1 MANMEVDFSSCIQHN
16 RCDYLNIYGPMN
28 VGKTA
33 YLDALR
39 RYHSSLADNNSDND
53 DKHFTVSLDFSDFVA
68 IAYIDAINY
77 FRKKMSEL
85 YLLMYKD
92 VKEELRYFETLSR
105 YLDVI
110 EGVSDEERLK
120 SSLVNMVRFL
130 RYGRRY
136 HDYYY
141 RPLILIDEISRP
153 LLYADKYGYLK
164 EMTGFYDAFLDIDH
178 YEMTAGIV
186 TTSYAPVNTDVHFE
200 LKYISDVPAN
210 QYEPMKAIGRNNGIE
225 LVEPHRVINY
235 WKGDRYF
242 DKIITL
248 EECFDELLGEKDFS
262 EPVLSRYEVVLSTD
276 IRSFVDAK
284 RKWVNNERL
293 AYEAAEKKRRER
305 EKTEYAQ
312 PLASGFDIPSAFAGT
327 RELDIGIGDSE
338 EYFKLNR
345 LLKKMRLLA

>member
-153 LLYADKYGYLK
+153 LLYADK
-164 EMTGFYDAFLDIDH
+164 
-178 YEMTAGIV
+178 
-186 TTSYAPVNTDVHFE
+186 
-200 LKYISDVPAN
+200 
-210 QYEPMKAIGRNNGIE
+210 
-225 LVEPHRVINY
+225 
-235 WKGDRYF
+235 
-242 DKIITL
+242 
-248 EECFDELLGEKDFS
+248 
-262 EPVLSRYEVVLSTD
+262 
-276 IRSFVDAK
+276 
-284 RKWVNNERL
+284 
-293 AYEAAEKKRRER
+293 
-305 EKTEYAQ
+305 
-312 PLASGFDIPSAFAGT
+312 
-327 RELDIGIGDSE
+327 
-338 EYFKLNR
+338 
-345 LLKKMRLLA
+345 